1 MLRSGTMV
9 ACALATLTGSLA
21 LMRCTI
27 GDDGKR
33 ATRTVAEA
41 TIEGITANPFAAEPQ
56 RRATPRNAS
65 APAEPL
71 WQTDTTGLLQPP
83 LSIDALLDELNT
95 DIGTAAMPVDR
106 EEFAAVLR
114 TDRELRKSLID

>member
-1 MLRSGTMV
+1 MLRSGTII

-21 LMRCTI
+21 LMRCTTA
-27 GDDGKR
+27 DDAKR

-41 TIEGITANPFAAEPQ
+41 TIEGITVNPFAAEPQ
-56 RRATPRNAS
+56 RHATPRTAS
-65 APAEPL
+65 HPAEAL
-71 WQTDTTGLLQPP
+71 WQSDTTGLLQPP
-83 LSIDALLDELNT
+83 LSIDALLDVLNT

-114 TDRELRKSLID
+114 TDRELREFLID